1 MVGKLVGLHCM
12 DGVFYGLRSD
22 RVHSERL
29 GTFLLVTFRY
39 REKREMGIGKS
50 EGGGV
55 LYYCKVAKLYD

>member
-1 MVGKLVGLHCM
+1 M